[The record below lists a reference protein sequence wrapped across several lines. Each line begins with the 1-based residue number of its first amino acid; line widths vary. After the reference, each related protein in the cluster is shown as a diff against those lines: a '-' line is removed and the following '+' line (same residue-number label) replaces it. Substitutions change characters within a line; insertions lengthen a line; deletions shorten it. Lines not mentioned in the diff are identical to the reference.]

1 MRFIKNTN
9 LIGCL
14 ISSVLYIALFLVAS
28 IPFGVDRGMILSV
41 ITWGILILVCH
52 ALIRIFVGEK
62 RYKTV
67 VNDILIENYIGYLP
81 FVASWDIAKKL
92 INLID
97 YDGANEFLKRNTLI
111 CLNALDGIFKFSERH
126 EILQY
131 FRDGGWENHDET
143 QDRYQ
148 LWQYI
153 FSHNCFSNDY
163 DTHHHNL

>member
-81 FVASWDIAKKL
+81 FVASWDIEKT
-92 INLID
+92 
-97 YDGANEFLKRNTLI
+97 Y
-111 CLNALDGIFKFSERH
+111 
-126 EILQY
+126 
-131 FRDGGWENHDET
+131 
-143 QDRYQ
+143 
-148 LWQYI
+148 
-153 FSHNCFSNDY
+153 
-163 DTHHHNL
+163 